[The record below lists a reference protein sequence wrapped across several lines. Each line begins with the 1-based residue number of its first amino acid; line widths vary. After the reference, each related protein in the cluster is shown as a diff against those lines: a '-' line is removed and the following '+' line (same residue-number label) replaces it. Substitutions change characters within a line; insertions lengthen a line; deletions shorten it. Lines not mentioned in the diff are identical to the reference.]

1 MIRRPPRS
9 TRTDTLFPYTT
20 LFRSLVPWLVL
31 AYGWR
36 MAFVVTGVAAFVW
49 LIAWWGL
56 YRRPCEHPKLSAGEL
71 AWIEQDPV
79 DPVVQ
84 LPWQRLIRVREKIG
98 RASCRERVCQYV

>member
-1 MIRRPPRS
+1 
-9 TRTDTLFPYTT
+9 
-20 LFRSLVPWLVL
+20 
-31 AYGWR
+31 

-84 LPWQRLIRVREKIG
+84 LPWKRLIRVRETWAYAVGQFCIDPIWWFFLFWL
-98 RASCRERVCQYV
+98 RSEERRVGKDCVSTFRSRWSP